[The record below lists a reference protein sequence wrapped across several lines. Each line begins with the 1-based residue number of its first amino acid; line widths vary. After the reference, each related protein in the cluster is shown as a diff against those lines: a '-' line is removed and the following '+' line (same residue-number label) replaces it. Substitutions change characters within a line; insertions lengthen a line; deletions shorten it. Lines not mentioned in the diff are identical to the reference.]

1 MSTSYPSQHV
11 RPLLSPHEAMAREL
25 IVDRVERRR
34 VPRPV
39 RRHTRTALVLRRLA
53 ARLDPEV
60 GAEAGTRQGVG
71 GACPGSVHPDPRPWN
86 AARRPASA
94 RH

>member
-1 MSTSYPSQHV
+1 MTYHPSPHV

-25 IVDRVERRR
+25 IIDHVETRAR
-34 VPRPV
+34 VPRSV
-39 RRHTRTALVLRRLA
+39 RRHSRTALVLRRLA
-53 ARLDPEV
+53 ARLDPEA
-60 GAEAGTRQGVG
+60 GAEAGTRHGPQVP
-71 GACPGSVHPDPRPWN
+71 CPGGHADPRPWT